1 MTTFTPRQ
9 WLQISICVFLGVF
22 WDMGRVHCGICEIGL
37 FDHQSLKSYNAPV
50 PYSIQNSIVLFCP
63 VPDVLERSNTSAT
76 CSLIAAD
83 IYTTFDGLRYFVETT
98 GCAQTAY
105 TDDQGRHIK
114 IKDNCKTYPCDYV
127 SKYDM
132 LSWWPSLKLQKR
144 HLISVHPAHK
154 AIRSWSDNWSLI
166 CCQCTETSSHVSSIQ
181 K

>member
-1 MTTFTPRQ
+1 M
-9 WLQISICVFLGVF
+9 CVFLVVF
-22 WDMGRVHCGICEIGL
+22 WDKGRCIVGFVRLVYQTNLTNPTMHL
-37 FDHQSLKSYNAPV
+37 SHTPQYT
-50 PYSIQNSIVLFCP
+50 IQNSVVLFCP

-144 HLISVHPAHK
+144 HLISVHPAHE

-166 CCQCTETSSHVSSIQ
+166 CCQCTETSSHVSSIP